1 VVIEQSIGAQAF
13 DVKGFDVD
21 RSRLYAVGM
30 RPARTPVGL
39 HLNQAARSVSRAF
52 DDALAGAGGSLPV
65 WLVLLNL
72 KANPRGSQRDI
83 AEAIGVTEA
92 TLTHHLNA
100 MDTDGLVTRRRDP
113 ANRRVH
119 LLELTES
126 GDAAFIRLRSAA
138 VDFDRRLRHGIA
150 DKEIE
155 QLQDMLDRLAANV
168 GNQLDHRLPGPGL
181 LPSGST
187 NSVTKGETTT

>member
-1 VVIEQSIGAQAF
+1 
-13 DVKGFDVD
+13 
-21 RSRLYAVGM
+21 M

-39 HLNQAARSVSRAF
+39 HLTQAARSVSRAF
-52 DDALAGAGGSLPV
+52 DDALARAGGSLPV

-72 KANPRGSQRDI
+72 KANPRGSQRQI

-100 MDTDGLVTRRRDP
+100 MDSARLITRRRDP

-119 LLELTES
+119 LLELTKAGETAFMQLR
-126 GDAAFIRLRSAA
+126 AAALE
-138 VDFDRRLRHGIA
+138 FDRRLRRGIT

-155 QLQDMLDRLAANV
+155 QLQSVLDRLAANV
-168 GNQLDHRLPGPGL
+168 GPELDRGLPGPGL
-181 LPSGST
+181 LRAGNQ
-187 NSVTKGETTT
+187 NSVTKGETT